1 MAKASAT
8 TFFCRECGYES
19 TKWVGQCPACRQWN
33 TMAEAP
39 KAASGSTS
47 SRIARSKGRLLVQ
60 TPVTLDEIGEGEETR
75 QKTGFD
81 ELDMVLGGGIV
92 PASLILVGG
101 DPGIGKSTILLQLCR
116 NLAKDGRS
124 VLYVSGEESLRQI
137 RMRASRLGA
146 FEGNIRFL
154 SETGLDRVT
163 DLLTEEKPEI
173 VVIDSVQTMYQEE
186 VSGAP
191 GSITQVR
198 EATMTLL
205 RIAKS
210 FGITIFIVGHVTKE
224 GTVAGPR
231 MLEHIVDTVLYFEGD
246 RNASYRIIRS
256 AKNRFGSTN
265 EVGVFEMT
273 GQGLREVKN
282 PSAFLLEG
290 RPEGAP
296 GSVVTCTMEG
306 SRPLLLELQ
315 ALVCKT
321 SFGMPRRTAAGIDYN
336 RVNLLMAVLEKR
348 MMLRVNDCDAY
359 LNVAG
364 GMRVNEP
371 ALDLAIVMAL
381 ASSYK
386 DRPLPDDTLVIGE
399 VGLAGEVRAVRMAE
413 RRVAEA
419 IRMGFARCILPAG
432 NLTAAG
438 SVSAMGENGGIRLVG
453 VRTAAEAIAC
463 LNS

>member
-8 TFFCRECGYES
+8 VFFCRECGYES
-19 TKWVGQCPACRQWN
+19 TKWLGQCPACHQWN
-33 TMAEAP
+33 TMTEAP
-39 KAASGSTS
+39 KAASGGTP
-47 SRIARSKGRLLVQ
+47 SRMARSTGRLGMQ
-60 TPVTLDEIGEGEETR
+60 APVRLDEIGEGEETR
-75 QKTGFD
+75 QKTGFE
-81 ELDMVLGGGIV
+81 ELDVVLGGGIV

-116 NLAKDGRS
+116 NISEAGRS
-124 VLYVSGEESLRQI
+124 VLYVSGEESLKQI
-137 RMRASRLGA
+137 RMRAARLGTFGA
-146 FEGNIRFL
+146 NIRFL
-154 SETGLDRVT
+154 SETGLDRISE
-163 DLLTEEKPEI
+163 LLTEEKPEV

-205 RIAKS
+205 RIAKN

-273 GQGLREVKN
+273 GKGLQEVKN

-296 GSVVTCTMEG
+296 GSIVTCTMEG

-321 SFGMPRRTAAGIDYN
+321 SFGMPRRTSAGIDYN

-348 MMLRVNDCDAY
+348 MMLHVNDCDAY
-359 LNVAG
+359 MNVAG

-371 ALDLAIVMAL
+371 ALDLAIIMAL
-381 ASSYK
+381 VSSYK

-419 IRMGFARCILPAG
+419 VRMGFTRCILPAG
-432 NLTAAG
+432 NLPAAR
-438 SVSAMGENGGIRLVG
+438 SVSASGEGGAVKLIG

-463 LNS
+463 L

>member
-1 MAKASAT
+1 MAKAPAT

-19 TKWVGQCPACRQWN
+19 AKWLGQCPACRQWN
-33 TMAEAP
+33 TMTEAP
-39 KAASGSTS
+39 KAAGGANA
-47 SRIARSKGRLLVQ
+47 RIAKTKGRLPVQ
-60 TPVTLDEIGEGEETR
+60 MPVTLDEISEGEETR
-75 QKTGFD
+75 QTTGFG

-116 NLAKDGRS
+116 NIAEAGRT

-137 RMRASRLGA
+137 RMRAARLGS
-146 FEGNIRFL
+146 FVGNIRFL
-154 SETGLDRVT
+154 SETGLDRISE
-163 DLLTEEKPEI
+163 LLTEEKPEV
-173 VVIDSVQTMYQEE
+173 VVIDSIQTMYQEE

-246 RNASYRIIRS
+246 RNVSYRIIRS

-273 GQGLREVKN
+273 GKGLQEVKN

-296 GSVVTCTMEG
+296 GSIVTCTMEG

-348 MMLRVNDCDAY
+348 MMLHVNDCDAY

-381 ASSYK
+381 VSSYK

-399 VGLAGEVRAVRMAE
+399 VGLAGEVRSVRMAE

-419 IRMGFARCILPAG
+419 ARMGFTRCILPAG
-432 NLTAAG
+432 NLSAAR
-438 SVSAMGENGGIRLVG
+438 SVSASGDAGDMRLIG
-453 VRTAAEAIAC
+453 VRTAAEAIRC
-463 LNS
+463 LTS

>member
-1 MAKASAT
+1 MAKAPAT

-19 TKWVGQCPACRQWN
+19 AKWLGQCPACRQWN
-33 TMAEAP
+33 TMTEAP
-39 KAASGSTS
+39 KAAAGGANA
-47 SRIARSKGRLLVQ
+47 RIAKTKGQLPVQ
-60 TPVTLDEIGEGEETR
+60 MPVTLDEISEGEETR
-75 QKTGFD
+75 QTTGFG
-81 ELDMVLGGGIV
+81 EMDMVLGGGIV

-116 NLAKDGRS
+116 NIAEAGRT

-137 RMRASRLGA
+137 RMRAARLGS
-146 FEGNIRFL
+146 FVGNIRFL
-154 SETGLDRVT
+154 SETGLDRISE
-163 DLLTEEKPEI
+163 LLTEEKPEV
-173 VVIDSVQTMYQEE
+173 VVIDSIQTMYQEE

-273 GQGLREVKN
+273 GNGLQEVKN

-296 GSVVTCTMEG
+296 GSIVTCTMEG

-348 MMLRVNDCDAY
+348 MMLHVNDCDAY

-381 ASSYK
+381 VSSYK

-399 VGLAGEVRAVRMAE
+399 VGLAGEVRSVRMAE

-419 IRMGFARCILPAG
+419 ARMGFTRCILPAG
-432 NLTAAG
+432 NLSAAR
-438 SVSAMGENGGIRLVG
+438 SVSASGDAGDMRLIG
-453 VRTAAEAIAC
+453 VRTAAEAIRC
-463 LNS
+463 LTS